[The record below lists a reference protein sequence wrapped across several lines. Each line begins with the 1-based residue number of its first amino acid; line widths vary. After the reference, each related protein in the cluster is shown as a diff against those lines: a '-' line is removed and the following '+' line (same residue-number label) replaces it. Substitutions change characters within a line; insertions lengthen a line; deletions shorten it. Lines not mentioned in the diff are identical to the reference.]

1 MTNLQR
7 LRLAAGLS
15 QSQLASKSGVNV
27 RMIQQY
33 ECKNRSINKAQFDTV
48 CKLSSALSIRAEDL
62 REIDE

>member
-33 ECKNRSINKAQFDTV
+33 ECKNRNINKAQFDT
-48 CKLSSALSIRAEDL
+48 KQAEL
-62 REIDE
+62 KSKIEGIIDSMNLK

>member
-7 LRLAAGLS
+7 LRLAAELS

-33 ECKNRSINKAQFDTV
+33 ECKNRNINKAQFETV
-48 CKLSSALSIRAEDL
+48 CKLASALSVKAEDL

>member
-15 QSQLASKSGVNV
+15 KSQLASKYGVNV

-33 ECKNRSINKAQFDTV
+33 ECKNRNINKAQFDTV

>member
-33 ECKNRSINKAQFDTV
+33 ECKDRNINKAQFDTV

-62 REIDE
+62 REIGE

>member
-7 LRLAAGLS
+7 IRLERGLS
-15 QSQLASKSGVNV
+15 QSQLSDKSGVNV

-33 ECKNRSINKAQFDTV
+33 ECKDRNINKPQFQTV
-48 CKLSSALSIRAEDL
+48 CILATALSVKAEDL

>member
-7 LRLAAGLS
+7 IRLEHGLS
-15 QSQLASKSGVNV
+15 QSQLSDKSGVNV

-33 ECKNRSINKAQFDTV
+33 ECKNRNINKAQFDTV
-48 CKLSSALSIRAEDL
+48 CKLASALSVKAEDL

>member
-7 LRLAAGLS
+7 IRLDHGLS
-15 QSQLASKSGVNV
+15 QSQLSDKSGVNV

-33 ECKNRSINKAQFDTV
+33 ECKNRNINKAQFDTV
-48 CKLSSALSIRAEDL
+48 CELSSALSIRAEDL